1 MSRGSNRSIF
11 GLGGSAQNLEAK
23 LAPER
28 LFGVHIGIVT
38 NNKHPDGEYS
48 VKVRLPYFFDPDKDE
63 SWWCRITSPMAG
75 KDRGAYL
82 LPEVDDEVLVAFLNG
97 DPNQPVIVGSL
108 FNGKD
113 VFPKTVTVTPKNTEY
128 KIPNV
133 EQDGENNYRFFQSRE
148 GHVLMFSDEAGSLR
162 ISLRTK
168 NQNELVLDDTEGKEK
183 IQLYDKDNQQWLE
196 IDVPNKKITLQ
207 TDTGDVLIKAKEK
220 ITLDCTD
227 LVIKAKKS
235 VKLDSGDNTEFKAGK
250 DMKLDA
256 KSNMDIKATGN
267 INQKG
272 TKINLN

>member
-1 MSRGSNRSIF
+1 
-11 GLGGSAQNLEAK
+11 
-23 LAPER
+23 
-28 LFGVHIGIVT
+28 
-38 NNKHPDGEYS
+38 
-48 VKVRLPYFFDPDKDE
+48 
-63 SWWCRITSPMAG
+63 
-75 KDRGAYL
+75 
-82 LPEVDDEVLVAFLNG
+82 
-97 DPNQPVIVGSL
+97 
-108 FNGKD
+108 
-113 VFPKTVTVTPKNTEY
+113 
-128 KIPNV
+128 
-133 EQDGENNYRFFQSRE
+133 
-148 GHVLMFSDEAGSLR
+148 MFSDEAGSLR

-168 NQNELVLDDTEGKEK
+168 NQNELVLDDTEGEEK

-250 DMKLDA
+250 DMKLEA
-256 KSNMDIKATGN
+256 KSNMNFKATGN